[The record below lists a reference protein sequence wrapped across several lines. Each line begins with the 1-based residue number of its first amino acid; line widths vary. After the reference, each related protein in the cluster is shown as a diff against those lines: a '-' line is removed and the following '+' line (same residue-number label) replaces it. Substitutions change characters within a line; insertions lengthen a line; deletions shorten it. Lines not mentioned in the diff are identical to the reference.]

1 VPNTDE
7 YLTDQNNKPD
17 DITDMYRDAIDLL
30 TGHHSDNK
38 TEAEHYQT
46 TNITKSYYT
55 SYDKGSTSKNPI
67 VNLLLERLSLNYN
80 SSYTLSQNAKGRI
93 TPQSNIDYIDD
104 LTSRSYS
111 GSIKYDL
118 SPKPAPDWTKW
129 KPLGKTRLLWLP
141 DRVKNYEL
149 SLLPTTLNFNVA
161 SIEYHTSEDK
171 KAREQTDIATKNLT
185 LAHSGTFA
193 WDPINI
199 LNLNYSLNINRNL
212 DNFVTGPNWSSLRNF
227 DDLIKIMHQIRKP
240 DDAWRKYFI
249 LNGERDRTQ
258 TSSIKLDPTIWDWLT
273 MSTDYSANY
282 KQNSA
287 TLANDPTPYENM
299 GVDSKYHLTTTL
311 TLATL
316 FKNLSDALP
325 NAKAVKSVLG
335 SIEKAL
341 NKIQL
346 NSFSF
351 NYDASLSLINNNM
364 NTAFLSGKN
373 IDMTDLMR
381 YQLGITKGRK
391 AWDLFTGDMPDT
403 ILGGMKY
410 RNGDN
415 SPGTLQPIN
424 TLDKR
429 TTTRSFS
436 INSGLNLPEPISIS
450 IGTLGLKWSQS
461 FSAQP
466 DPTTKDSSIIFPD
479 IDVSGSTQMLNKIKL
494 VNNFLQAV
502 SMSSSFN
509 YQNKITKTYTTSSSD
524 SIATTTYRFS
534 PLVGLDG
541 KLKKWPVNLTY
552 SHTWNNS
559 TESKRTA
566 GTTETIEHDNK
577 VGATYELQKSG
588 NVSEFK
594 LLFWTLPL
602 KGTFTLGVEGE
613 LGSTDN
619 ITHATKDAP
628 EQSVNASSV
637 SFTPHTSYTFSDN
650 ITGEAHYSFSEKK
663 EKSQTTTSHIFA
675 LSVTVNLK

>member
-1 VPNTDE
+1 
-7 YLTDQNNKPD
+7 
-17 DITDMYRDAIDLL
+17 
-30 TGHHSDNK
+30 
-38 TEAEHYQT
+38 
-46 TNITKSYYT
+46 
-55 SYDKGSTSKNPI
+55 
-67 VNLLLERLSLNYN
+67 
-80 SSYTLSQNAKGRI
+80 
-93 TPQSNIDYIDD
+93 
-104 LTSRSYS
+104 
-111 GSIKYDL
+111 
-118 SPKPAPDWTKW
+118 
-129 KPLGKTRLLWLP
+129 
-141 DRVKNYEL
+141 
-149 SLLPTTLNFNVA
+149 
-161 SIEYHTSEDK
+161 
-171 KAREQTDIATKNLT
+171 
-185 LAHSGTFA
+185 
-193 WDPINI
+193 
-199 LNLNYSLNINRNL
+199 
-212 DNFVTGPNWSSLRNF
+212 
-227 DDLIKIMHQIRKP
+227 
-240 DDAWRKYFI
+240 
-249 LNGERDRTQ
+249 
-258 TSSIKLDPTIWDWLT
+258 
-273 MSTDYSANY
+273 
-282 KQNSA
+282 
-287 TLANDPTPYENM
+287 
-299 GVDSKYHLTTTL
+299 
-311 TLATL
+311 
-316 FKNLSDALP
+316 
-325 NAKAVKSVLG
+325 
-335 SIEKAL
+335 
-341 NKIQL
+341 
-346 NSFSF
+346 
-351 NYDASLSLINNNM
+351 
-364 NTAFLSGKN
+364 
-373 IDMTDLMR
+373 
-381 YQLGITKGRK
+381 
-391 AWDLFTGDMPDT
+391 
-403 ILGGMKY
+403 
-410 RNGDN
+410 
-415 SPGTLQPIN
+415 
-424 TLDKR
+424 
-429 TTTRSFS
+429 
-436 INSGLNLPEPISIS
+436 LPEPISIS